1 MQERIEVAAQAF
13 ATVVNEDSISVE
25 RYAELA
31 NAVVQNVCNTTDE
44 DEVAEL
50 RCDFDYYVLQF
61 SNMRVV

>member
-13 ATVVNEDSISVE
+13 ATVVNEDNISVE

-31 NAVVQNVCNTTDE
+31 NAVVQNVCNTADE

-61 SNMRVV
+61 SNMCVV